1 MKIPPSL
8 EGDAKGNASSSKA
21 ELCIEN
27 WNGYWSISLYN
38 LKLAWSPSQKEVN
51 WTYWNQLA
59 CKQYHL
65 QYDVQFFEHDPIQEG
80 LFINLSGQLCWK
92 PNQCRLC
99 VEWPSQGPHPKPTHV
114 KKPPPW
120 FACDSTEA
128 PVFNVPDKEVTDLQI
143 WLILVEQ
150 GKNIVRAVYVPDKRS
165 CRLMQTIGSRMLEII
180 YQATGH
186 ARLMQ
191 AERVGETLQVQVMV
205 LRLVQAVDK
214 GISSNLSTQQAC

>member
-1 MKIPPSL
+1 M
-8 EGDAKGNASSSKA
+8 
-21 ELCIEN
+21 
-27 WNGYWSISLYN
+27 
-38 LKLAWSPSQKEVN
+38 
-51 WTYWNQLA
+51 
-59 CKQYHL
+59 
-65 QYDVQFFEHDPIQEG
+65 
-80 LFINLSGQLCWK
+80 
-92 PNQCRLC
+92 
-99 VEWPSQGPHPKPTHV
+99 
-114 KKPPPW
+114 
-120 FACDSTEA
+120 
-128 PVFNVPDKEVTDLQI
+128 PDKEVTDLQI